1 MADETTPKAVKLTVQ
16 DPVSQE
22 SLKEFNQ
29 LEAARH
35 EIALRLLELEQE
47 RVRLLAAAHK
57 VGQQHERLFE
67 KVLVDRGLTP
77 TTPVDIDSTTGIIKV
92 REPVKPAETA
102 PAS

>member
-1 MADETTPKAVKLTVQ
+1 MPDATNAKAVKLTVQ
-16 DPVSQE
+16 DPVSLDV
-22 SLKEFNQ
+22 LKEFNQ

-35 EIALRLLELEQE
+35 DIALRLLELEQE
-47 RVRLLAAAHK
+47 RVRLLAAAHQ
-57 VGQQHERLFE
+57 VGKQHERLFE

-92 REPVKPAETA
+92 RVPAKPAETD